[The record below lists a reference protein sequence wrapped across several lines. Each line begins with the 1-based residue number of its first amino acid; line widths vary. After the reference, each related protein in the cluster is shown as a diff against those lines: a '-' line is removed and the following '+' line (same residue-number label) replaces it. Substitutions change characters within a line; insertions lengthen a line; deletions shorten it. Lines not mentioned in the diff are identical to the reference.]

1 MKDNK
6 PVKKINLFDCIVM
19 GIGSIIGAGIFA
31 VAPIGMRMVGNS
43 IVIAFLLAAVFVF
56 LKTIP
61 EIIISSSL
69 PANGGAYMHLSR
81 LLHPS
86 LAVLQAF
93 NQLVIGT
100 MKVATLALTFGEY
113 FAMLVPQIPTWLVA
127 SLIALIFTIISLFGI
142 KTSAIVQNISVAV
155 LLVAMFMYIVMGWG
169 STAIGIAE
177 LVSINIRLVQIWAV
191 MGMLHGSLIGAN
203 VLMYAADE
211 IENPRKTIPVAFTVS
226 TIICTVIYAL
236 ICFVAIGNQQP
247 PITSVGAPDFA
258 TPYNF
263 ATIGANFMGSG
274 TLAFFITGGA
284 LLAVVTSINA
294 VILMFSRSH
303 FVAARDGLF
312 PNVIAKV
319 NKHGVPSAS
328 IWLNSIIGIL
338 AIVSGYNLDDVVKI
352 TSLPGLL
359 LSPLLFLA
367 IFVLPKK
374 YPNAYKN
381 CLIRFPHWLNCT
393 LVVVAAVLS
402 FLLGGSVLSSM
413 APKNWITMIVF
424 YALAVVY
431 TIVRKMW
438 LKKKKGVDL
447 FATMRGRYQPWDELE
462 ASLAAERAGP
472 PDAGM
477 PVTEAKLPTGGD
489 DEEK

>member
-1 MKDNK
+1 MKPGK
-6 PVKKINLFDCIVM
+6 ELKKLSMFDCIIM

-43 IVIAFLLAAVFVF
+43 IVAAFLLASVFVF

-81 LLHPS
+81 LMHPS
-86 LAVLQAF
+86 LAVFQAF

-100 MKVATLALTFGEY
+100 MKVSTLSLTFGEY
-113 FAMLVPQIPTWLVA
+113 FSMLFPQIPVWVVA
-127 SLIALIFTIISLFGI
+127 ALITLVFTIISLFGV

-155 LLVAMFMYIVMGWG
+155 LLIAMFMFVTMGW
-169 STAIGIAE
+169 SHVQIGLQDLIAMN
-177 LVSINIRLVQIWAV
+177 VRLVQIWAV

-211 IENPRKTIPVAFTVS
+211 IQNPRKTIPVAFTVS
-226 TIICTVIYAL
+226 TIACTIVYAL
-236 ICFVAIGNQQP
+236 LCFVGIGVQQP
-247 PITSVGAPDFA
+247 PVTPQGAPDFE
-258 TPYNF
+258 TLYNF
-263 ATIGANFMGSG
+263 ATIGKTFMGNG
-274 TLAFFITGGA
+274 ALTFFITGGA

-312 PNVIAKV
+312 PTGIAKV
-319 NKHGVPSAS
+319 NKHGVPSVS
-328 IWLNSIIGIL
+328 IWLNSLIGIL
-338 AIVSGYNLDDVVKI
+338 AIVSQLNLDDVVKI

-367 IFVLPKK
+367 IFVMPKK

-381 CLIRFPHWLNCT
+381 CLIRFPHWLNCV
-393 LVVVAAVLS
+393 LVIVASALC

-413 APKNWITMIVF
+413 SPKNWIITGCF
-424 YALAVVY
+424 YLGAIVY
-431 TIVRKMW
+431 TVIRKKW
-438 LKKKKGVDL
+438 LKDKKGIDL
-447 FATMRGRYQPWDELE
+447 FKTMSERYKPWDELE
-462 ASLAAERAGP
+462 SRLAAERAGA

-477 PVTEAKLPTGGD
+477 PVSEV
-489 DEEK
+489 EKNTDKK

>member
-1 MKDNK
+1 MNK
-6 PVKKINLFDCIVM
+6 RGEGKSNRKMTLFDAIVM

-43 IVIAFLLAAVFVF
+43 IVVAFLLASVFVF

-100 MKVATLALTFGEY
+100 MKVATLSLTFAEY
-113 FAMLVPQIPTWLVA
+113 FALLAPSLPTWAVA
-127 SLIALIFTIISLFGI
+127 SAIAILFTLISLLGI

-155 LLVAMFMYIVMGWG
+155 LLVAMFMYIGMGWG
-169 STAIGIAE
+169 SVTIGFAE
-177 LVSINIRLVQIWAV
+177 LIALNVRLAQIWAV

-211 IENPRKTIPVAFTVS
+211 VENPRRTIPLAFTVS
-226 TIICTVIYAL
+226 TLICTAIYAL
-236 ICFVAIGNQQP
+236 ISFVAIGNQAP
-247 PITSVGAPDFA
+247 PVTAVGAPDFA

-263 ATIGANFMGSG
+263 ATIGSGFMGQG
-274 TLAFFITGGA
+274 ALTFFITGGA

-312 PNVIAKV
+312 PKVVTKV
-319 NKHGVPSAS
+319 NAHGVPSVS
-328 IWLNSIIGIL
+328 IWLNTLIGVAAIL
-338 AIVSGYNLDDVVKI
+338 SGFNLDDVVKI
-352 TSLPGLL
+352 TTLPGLI
-359 LSPLLFLA
+359 LSPLLFIA
-367 IFVLPKK
+367 IFVMPKK
-374 YPNAYKN
+374 YPKAYKN
-381 CLIRFPHWLNCT
+381 CLIRMPHWLNCL
-393 LVVVAAVLS
+393 LVVVASVLS
-402 FLLGGSVLSSM
+402 LLLGSSVLSSM
-413 APKNWITMIVF
+413 APKNWIAMAVF
-424 YALAVVY
+424 YGAAVVY
-431 TIVRKMW
+431 TVVRMRW
-438 LKKKKGVDL
+438 LKQKQGIDL
-447 FATMRGRYQPWDELE
+447 FQVMRARYKPWDDLE
-462 ASLAAERAGP
+462 ASLGGADAE
-472 PDAGM
+472 
-477 PVTEAKLPTGGD
+477 PVKPQ
-489 DEEK
+489 